1 MRINKQNILYDI
13 IIILILY
20 STLFSVVFGILNLE
34 IPGYLFSMI
43 ITIPLSVLLI
53 NRKIYIRNIFFKIL
67 YYLFFCWIYIGSLY
81 SISVIASKEIILNIL
96 YTIIVPS
103 IIIGLSFDSVE
114 DKYLQYSNLELK
126 LDKSSKY
133 FTIIFLI
140 FILFFKE
147 TQKNRI
153 ILPGLENPIWIT
165 RFIGFLS
172 LTLFYNWKKNFHNK
186 FLFLL
191 SLILMILVGS
201 RTPFIALIFC
211 VFIINLK
218 QSDLWKNLLFLF
230 VGLLAIL
237 GFSIIFSDSYLFDG
251 GNASFIQ
258 RVNFFNLIK
267 ESDFNYWLGEGT
279 GSYGLYFNGIDEV
292 DYPHNIFLEVFFENG
307 LIGIGLLLLLIVSFI
322 VNYKPK
328 LINYCVIFFFLNSLM
343 SGNINGNNL
352 LFLCLFVSIHFNKK

>member
-43 ITIPLSVLLI
+43 ITIPLTALLF
-53 NRKIYIRNIFFKIL
+53 NRKFYIRDIFFIIL
-67 YYLFFCWIYIGSLY
+67 FYLFFCWIYIGSLY
-81 SISVIASKEIILNIL
+81 SISVVASKEIIINIL
-96 YTIIVPS
+96 YTIIAPS
-103 IIIGLSFDSVE
+103 IIIGISFDSIE
-114 DKYLQYSNLELK
+114 DKDLKYFKLEEK

-140 FILFFKE
+140 LVFFFNE
-147 TQKNRI
+147 TQNNRI
-153 ILPGLENPIWIT
+153 ILPGLENPIWLT
-165 RFIGFLS
+165 RFIGLLS
-172 LTLFYNWKKNFHNK
+172 LILFYNWKKSFYNK
-186 FLFLL
+186 LLFLL
-191 SLILMILVGS
+191 SLILMILIGS
-201 RTPFIALIFC
+201 RTPFIALAFC

-218 QSDLWKNLLFLF
+218 QSALWKNLLFLF
-230 VGLLAIL
+230 FALLAIL
-237 GFSIIFSDSYLFDG
+237 VFSIIFSDSYLFDG

-267 ESDFNYWLGEGT
+267 ESNFNYWLGEGT
-279 GSYGLYFNGIDEV
+279 GAYGIYFNGIDEV
-292 DYPHNIFLEVFFENG
+292 AYPHNIFLEVFFENG
-307 LIGIGLLLLLIVSFI
+307 LIGIGLLILLIISFI